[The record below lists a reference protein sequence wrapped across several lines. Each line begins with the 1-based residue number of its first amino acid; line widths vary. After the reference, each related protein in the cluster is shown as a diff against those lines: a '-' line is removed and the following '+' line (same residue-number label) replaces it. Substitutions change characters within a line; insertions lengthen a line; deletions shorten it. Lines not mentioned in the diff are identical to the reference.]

1 MRGAFRWTAGFL
13 LVVMLAPAYEPLA
26 MACAFQPAPTR
37 CCRRKSISASSAQ
50 AAMPC
55 HHAMAEAS
63 PESEAES
70 SPESR
75 TESSAPSVAANNK
88 DCCQNHCCCGAT
100 TSEWAHPASKLLSV
114 LSLLIERAR
123 LSFNAEPPATD
134 ISGHDSAR
142 APPHS

>member
-37 CCRRKSISASSAQ
+37 CCRRKSLSAISAQ

-63 PESEAES
+63 PGSEAES
-70 SPESR
+70 SPGSKA
-75 TESSAPSVAANNK
+75 ESSEFSVAANKK

-100 TSEWAHPASKLLSV
+100 TSKWAQPTSSLLSV

-123 LSFNAEPPATD
+123 LPYNAEPPATE
-134 ISGHDSAR
+134 ISGRDSAR
-142 APPHS
+142 APPRS